1 MSGTGTSKWLFL
13 FVCFFLFGVD
23 EEVVFFQLLSASPT
37 IPHSAFLSDLVLE
50 GVNERETRA
59 IAQTGFVSDRRE

>member
-1 MSGTGTSKWLFL
+1 VVLAPPNVVCLFVFL
-13 FVCFFLFGVD
+13 FFLGVD
-23 EEVVFFQLLSASPT
+23 EEVVFSQLLSASPT

-59 IAQTGFVSDRRE
+59 MTQTGLVSDRRE

>member
-1 MSGTGTSKWLFL
+1 MVLAPPNGYFCL
-13 FVCFFLFGVD
+13 FVFFFLGVD
-23 EEVVFFQLLSASPT
+23 EEVVFSQLLSASPT

-59 IAQTGFVSDRRE
+59 MAQTGLVSDRRE